1 MRIFVFEQKLTRNT
15 LFLSKDIIILDSDQV
30 SCLVPT
36 VLHLSA
42 AKSEHFDFN
51 IFKKL
56 QMFVR
61 VIENFALELIKTIQ

>member
-1 MRIFVFEQKLTRNT
+1 MFFEQKLARNT
-15 LFLSKDIIILDSDQV
+15 LFLSKDIIVLDSDQV
-30 SCLVPT
+30 FCLVPT

-56 QMFVR
+56 QMSVRSGTR
-61 VIENFALELIKTIQ
+61 VIENFALELIKNI

>member
-1 MRIFVFEQKLTRNT
+1 MRIFVFRAKIGKKYT
-15 LFLSKDIIILDSDQV
+15 FLSKDIVLDSDQV

-36 VLHLSA
+36 VLHLPA

-51 IFKKL
+51 ILKKL

-61 VIENFALELIKTIQ
+61 VIENFALELIKNI

>member
-1 MRIFVFEQKLTRNT
+1 MFFEQKLARNT

-36 VLHLSA
+36 VLQLSA
-42 AKSEHFDFN
+42 AKSKHFDFN

-61 VIENFALELIKTIQ
+61 VKENFALELKKNI

>member
-15 LFLSKDIIILDSDQV
+15 LFLSKDIIVLDSDQV